1 MEDHFCQ
8 KKNENEMLGMTK
20 IEIFMIC
27 QNGIMASND
36 HNQKIRFVDVQG
48 IILGILV
55 HNNKHNEIIKSEVY
69 N

>member
-27 QNGIMASND
+27 QNGIMASNA
-36 HNQKIRFVDVQG
+36 HNQKIRFV
-48 IILGILV
+48 
-55 HNNKHNEIIKSEVY
+55 S
-69 N
+69 